1 MRTPRPLS
9 GFPALTFALPL
20 SLVTAL
26 APLAAGCKD
35 GVGSASSGGDVPP
48 AASGAGTTEVKDVA
62 LPGID
67 TSAMTPR
74 ERHEFSS
81 LVTDLFAPCPSVP
94 VSLATCVLEKRACG
108 QCAMAAKVIAQ
119 LVRGGASEADV
130 ERSYK
135 ERFDPAGVKTLPL
148 AGSPSK
154 GPEDAPVTVVEFAD
168 FECPHCRA
176 AVPMVD
182 FTLNAHPDK
191 VRLVYKFVV
200 LSMHVHAE
208 AAARAAWAAGQQ
220 GKFWEMEHLLFE
232 RQDHLEQADL
242 ERYAQILKLNVAQWK
257 TDMESPA
264 AKDRLAQDK
273 KLEDDLKL
281 LGTPTL
287 YVNGRE
293 LDLEQDE
300 QLEDRVAGELG
311 VPPATAA
318 SAGGAGA
325 PASAAPSA
333 SAPPASPSASA
344 SASVKP
350 H

>member
-1 MRTPRPLS
+1 LLAPILAWTVAS
-9 GFPALTFALPL
+9 A
-20 SLVTAL
+20 VAL
-26 APLAAGCKD
+26 AIVLAGVLLVGCKD
-35 GVGSASSGGDVPP
+35 GSSGSSGGDVPS
-48 AASGAGTTEVKDVA
+48 AASGAGPAEVKDVV
-62 LPGID
+62 LPGVD

-108 QCAMAAKVIAQ
+108 QCNLAAKVIAH
-119 LVRGGASEADV
+119 LVRGGASETDV

-135 ERFDPAGVKTLPL
+135 ERFDPAGVKTIPL

-154 GPEDAPVTVVEFAD
+154 GPDDAPVTIVEFAD

-176 AVPMVD
+176 AIPMVD
-182 FTLNAHPDK
+182 ATVTAHADK

-200 LSMHVHAE
+200 LSMHVHAA

-242 ERYAQILKLNVAQWK
+242 ERYAQILRLNVAQWK
-257 TDMESPA
+257 TDMDSAA
-264 AKDRLAQDK
+264 AKDRIAQDK
-273 KLEDDLKL
+273 KLFEEDLKGQ
-281 LGTPTL
+281 GTPTL

-300 QLEDRVAGELG
+300 QLEDRVASELG
-311 VPPATAA
+311 VPAATA
-318 SAGGAGA
+318 
-325 PASAAPSA
+325 PSAAPSG
-333 SAPPASPSASA
+333 SAVPPVPSASSSATA
-344 SASVKP
+344 SAKP